1 MSMSDKQKPPAYQWY
16 PKDYESDEAVRL
28 MTYEQ
33 EGIYRRLLDHQAL
46 HGSIPADTSQIA
58 LLVPKV
64 PRQRFLKLWP
74 LIASKFPVGDDGRLV
89 NRRLERARVEWAE
102 YVDAKKAAGRKSV
115 DARRLKFG
123 SAQPNKPPNTAP
135 NGDRTDVGTQPEPPT
150 ATATAKEH
158 ERARDDGSA
167 LERVTDAFRAH
178 WKRVYGHESTLT
190 LNHLQIMQLD
200 QQVEKIGEAKFLAAM
215 VAFFATDD
223 QYVRK
228 SKHPLGLLLRDPAR
242 FLATEASVRS
252 SGTLSP
258 EETRDAQ
265 RRLREQ
271 AS

>member
-1 MSMSDKQKPPAYQWY
+1 MAEKQKPPAYQWY

-74 LIASKFPVGDDGRLV
+74 LIASKFPAGDDGRLV
-89 NRRLERARVEWAE
+89 NRRLERSQREYADYLAAKSDNGKKGAE
-102 YVDAKKAAGRKSV
+102 KRWHRHGAANGTAIATPMAKVTPS
-115 DARRLKFG
+115 
-123 SAQPNKPPNTAP
+123 TA
-135 NGDRTDVGTQPEPPT
+135 T

-158 ERARDDGSA
+158 ERARDDGSS
-167 LERVTDAFRAH
+167 LERVIDAFQAH
-178 WKRVYGHESTLT
+178 WKRLYGHESFL
-190 LNHLQIMQLD
+190 HLKPLQQVQLD
-200 QQVEKIGEAKFLAAM
+200 QQIDKCGEQKFLAAM
-215 VAFFATDD
+215 AAYFATDD
-223 QYVRK
+223 SYVRRA
-228 SKHPLGLLLRDPAR
+228 KHPIGLFLSDPTKH
-242 FLATEASVRS
+242 LAKEAPVRS
-252 SGTLSP
+252 ASILTA
-258 EETRDAQ
+258 EETREAQ

>member
-1 MSMSDKQKPPAYQWY
+1 MSQDKQKPPAYQWY

-46 HGSIPADTSQIA
+46 HGSIPSDTSQIA

-64 PRQRFLKLWP
+64 PRARFLKLWP
-74 LIASKFPVGDDGRLV
+74 MIATKFPVGADSRLV
-89 NRRLERARVEWAE
+89 NRRLERSQREYAE
-102 YVDAKKAAGRKSV
+102 YLAAQSDNGKKGAEKRWHRDSTANGTAIATPIAKVTPS
-115 DARRLKFG
+115 
-123 SAQPNKPPNTAP
+123 
-135 NGDRTDVGTQPEPPT
+135 T
-150 ATATAKEH
+150 ATATSTAKEH
-158 ERARDDGSA
+158 ERARDGGSS

-190 LNHLQIMQLD
+190 LNHLQVMQLE
-200 QQVEKIGEAKFLAAM
+200 QQVDKCGEAKFLVAM
-215 VAFFATDD
+215 AAFFATDD
-223 QYVRK
+223 AYVRR

-242 FLATEASVRS
+242 FLAAESPVRS
-252 SGTLSP
+252 AGVLTP
-258 EETRDAQ
+258 EETREAQ